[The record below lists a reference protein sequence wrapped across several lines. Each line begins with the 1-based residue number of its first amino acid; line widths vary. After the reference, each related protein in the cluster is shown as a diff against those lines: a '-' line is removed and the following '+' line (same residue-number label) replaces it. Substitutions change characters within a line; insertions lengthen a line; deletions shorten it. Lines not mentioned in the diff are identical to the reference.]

1 MTKPDDSSLA
11 MAELRAVEAR
21 ARLSLD
27 TAGAWGRFPTPVDDI
42 LLAAKLARFDT
53 DRERAVQG
61 QWHAEQLSMGD
72 ALFGP
77 ARADLCSSWT
87 AG

>member
-1 MTKPDDSSLA
+1 MGPRQMRSGQLTNTADQSHGCSF
-11 MAELRAVEAR
+11 LR
-21 ARLSLD
+21 
-27 TAGAWGRFPTPVDDI
+27 